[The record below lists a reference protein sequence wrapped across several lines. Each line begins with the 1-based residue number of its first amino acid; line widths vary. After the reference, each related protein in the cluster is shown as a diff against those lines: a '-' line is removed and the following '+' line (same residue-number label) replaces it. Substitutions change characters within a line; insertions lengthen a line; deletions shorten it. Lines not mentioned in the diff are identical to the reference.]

1 MNYFDL
7 PITAKLVMQ
16 FIKVEAKY
24 VHFIHMGTPIVV
36 DDIEV
41 IALEANQ

>member
-1 MNYFDL
+1 MNYFDAN
-7 PITAKLVMQ
+7 IAAKLVMQ

-36 DDIEV
+36 DGVEV
-41 IALEANQ
+41 TTLEANQ